1 MSDILFGVFTVVWL
15 VSRHLFYPL
24 TCWSVYSDSSRLIKP
39 ACYRGTVG
47 GLQGPLPVPQGT
59 SHLLEPFRD
68 PTGMVCW
75 SDNIM
80 LGFLAYLL
88 ILQCMMFIWS
98 FSIVQVA
105 VRVLRGK
112 GADDIRS
119 DAEEGDVEEGDEEG
133 VVEEGDLEYEEA
145 QLPEEEV
152 GVEAIDSNEW
162 KRRNGAKMVA
172 TSSGVRLSGHR
183 DCKELLNRI
192 GCDKQID

>member
-1 MSDILFGVFTVVWL
+1 MSDILFGVFTIVWL
-15 VSRHLFYPL
+15 VSRHVFYPL
-24 TCWSVYSDSSRLIKP
+24 TCWSVYSDLSRLIKP

-47 GLQGPLPVPQGT
+47 SLHGPLPVPHGM

-105 VRVLRGK
+105 MRVLQGK

-119 DAEEGDVEEGDEEG
+119 DAEEGDVEEGD
-133 VVEEGDLEYEEA
+133 LEYEEA
-145 QLPEEEV
+145 QSLEEEV
-152 GVEAIDSNEW
+152 GVEAIDFNGW
-162 KRRNGAKMVA
+162 KRRNGTKRVA

-192 GCDKQID
+192 GCEKQID